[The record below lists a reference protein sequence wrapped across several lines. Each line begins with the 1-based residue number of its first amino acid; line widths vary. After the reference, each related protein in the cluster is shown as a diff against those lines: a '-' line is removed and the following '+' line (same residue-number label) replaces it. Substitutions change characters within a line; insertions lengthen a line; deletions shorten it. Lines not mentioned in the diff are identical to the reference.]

1 MQEAQKDFIN
11 LFPNQTNHF
20 LLLWYRRFDK
30 FPSPGFSRSLSSSRG
45 RRKTKD
51 HWGLVLA
58 GVDLFCCA
66 GRQMSAVSGWSLS
79 CKLYISQTAGHYTG
93 LYPANYFYLKGE
105 KGTTDTG
112 CCPPKYLIRV
122 VPHLSLSD
130 QLCQG
135 LEVCYFD
142 SSSTES
148 RSSNHLISDRED
160 LLCPLFSWQ

>member
-1 MQEAQKDFIN
+1 
-11 LFPNQTNHF
+11 
-20 LLLWYRRFDK
+20 
-30 FPSPGFSRSLSSSRG
+30 
-45 RRKTKD
+45 
-51 HWGLVLA
+51 
-58 GVDLFCCA
+58 
-66 GRQMSAVSGWSLS
+66 MSAVSGWSLS

-130 QLCQG
+130 QLRQG